1 MTPSPVHICPSR
13 PEQLL
18 AHSPAIPSPD
28 LQLQLQDLCSLQKAS
43 PMGYLTT
50 HPLPTPG
57 SLGKQ
62 PELPQKIIKKTPFP
76 SPPHSQHHS
85 PPAQDEVW
93 GAQKKGAGTKY
104 SWGGQRF
111 IFHPLERA
119 EVYFPSLSKAANTPL
134 FMFTPSICTPP
145 FCSLLLHSQCLQR
158 PRAGF
163 AAQNSVPGACGATTV
178 PSTV

>member
-1 MTPSPVHICPSR
+1 MLPPEGFSYGLPHHTPPSHPREPREAARTSP
-13 PEQLL
+13 
-18 AHSPAIPSPD
+18 
-28 LQLQLQDLCSLQKAS
+28 KN
-43 PMGYLTT
+43 
-50 HPLPTPG
+50 
-57 SLGKQ
+57 
-62 PELPQKIIKKTPFP
+62 KKNPFP
-76 SPPHSQHHS
+76 SPPHSQHRS

-93 GAQKKGAGTKY
+93 RVQKKGAGTKY

-119 EVYFPSLSKAANTPL
+119 KVYFPPLSKAANTPL

-163 AAQNSVPGACGATTV
+163 AVPGGLWCHQSPQHGVSQPRLCHPAVPRAGSSPSRTRGWGQQGACRV
-178 PSTV
+178 S